1 MHNKSGGSQKTKAV
15 TTAVHRILLADG
27 TPIFLSGLSRTIGD
41 IPDISLVGIVSDSRT
56 LLKKVASER
65 PDFLIA
71 GHVLSDQRTLHDI
84 LPQILE
90 SCPNLKVLA
99 FLPSSL
105 VGFADRLQ
113 KRGARWIL
121 PRDAD
126 PSELA
131 ELFGKLLNFGTHS
144 SELPFPRSKRI
155 ANGRLKLSDLS
166 DREFQ
171 ILTLIAHRRTY
182 KEIADLLGISTKTVN
197 SHRQNIK
204 AKTKTSTASDLL
216 SIAENFTMF
225 LDGGLKGMRK
235 RGTK

>member
-27 TPIFLSGLSRTIGD
+27 TPIFLSGLSRMIRD
-41 IPDISLVGIVSDSRT
+41 IPDISLVGSVSDSRT
-56 LLKKVASER
+56 LLKKVLSER

-84 LPQILE
+84 LPQIVE

-155 ANGRLKLSDLS
+155 ANGRLKLSD
-166 DREFQ
+166 REFQ

-204 AKTKTSTASDLL
+204 AKTKTTTASELL

-225 LDGGLKGMRK
+225 LDGGLKGIRK

>member
-1 MHNKSGGSQKTKAV
+1 M
-15 TTAVHRILLADG
+15 
-27 TPIFLSGLSRTIGD
+27 
-41 IPDISLVGIVSDSRT
+41 
-56 LLKKVASER
+56 
-65 PDFLIA
+65 
-71 GHVLSDQRTLHDI
+71 
-84 LPQILE
+84 E

-113 KRGARWIL
+113 KRGVRWIL
-121 PRDAD
+121 PRDSD

-131 ELFGKLLNFGTHS
+131 KLLGKLLRFGTDS
-144 SELPFPRSKRI
+144 PERPLPLSERI
-155 ANGRLKLSDLS
+155 ATDLSDLSDLS

-204 AKTKTSTASDLL
+204 TKTSTASDLL
-216 SIAENFTMF
+216 SIAENFTMI

-235 RGTK
+235 RGVG